1 MVHNQDTKESALVKY
16 TLRLNPKAF
25 NPITRK
31 IIPERLWEVE
41 QCATRDSDKVIW
53 HCADIRVD
61 GTPIRQMFSLPAAGI
76 APWEHICFGICVR
89 GYDDVIELKTGPHDA
104 SGN

>member
-1 MVHNQDTKESALVKY
+1 MKY
-16 TLRLNPKAF
+16 ILRLNPKAY
-25 NPITRK
+25 NPVTRK
-31 IIPERLWEVE
+31 VIAERLWEVE

-61 GTPIRQMFSLPAAGI
+61 GIPIRELFILPEAGSQ
-76 APWEHICFGICVR
+76 PWEKECFGICTR
-89 GYDDVIELKTGPHDA
+89 GYDDVIELKTGPADA